1 MKMLIRFCT
10 LAVLALFIV
19 LHPAQS
25 TPAQAK
31 FGHVPSL
38 VTVQDNA
45 VTVLGAVTNHSFH
58 TIHHTPE
65 QWRRHLERKRAK
77 RRAARK
83 YRKTRSRK
91 ARKSQT
97 RKQRLSKKRRLAR
110 AKARKARADAKAA
123 AKRKALLAKT
133 EVAFKSTEK
142 PGTVIVDTKAKRL
155 FYVLNNKRAIRYAVA
170 VGKQGF
176 AWSGKARV
184 RRKVE
189 WPTWTP
195 PASMI
200 KRKPHLAKWS
210 DGQPGG
216 PNNPLG
222 AAALYLFQGKKD
234 TLYRIHGTNNPAS
247 IGTASSSGCIRMRN
261 EDIQDLY
268 AKVSMGAKVI
278 VR

>member
-1 MKMLIRFCT
+1 MKTLLCFCKIAVVT
-10 LAVLALFIV
+10 LASLF
-19 LHPAQS
+19 HGGAT
-25 TPAQAK
+25 TPAEAK
-31 FGHVPSL
+31 LGHVPS
-38 VTVQDNA
+38 VVKADGGT
-45 VTVLGAVTNHSFH
+45 VTVLGAVQTHQFH

-65 QWRRHLERKRAK
+65 QWRRHLERQRAK
-77 RRAARK
+77 RRARKLRKNSARGSVK
-83 YRKTRSRK
+83 RAYRKK
-91 ARKSQT
+91 
-97 RKQRLSKKRRLAR
+97 RLSKKRRLAR
-110 AKARKARADAKAA
+110 AKARKARAAAKAA

-133 EVAFKSTEK
+133 EVAFKSGEK

-200 KRKPHLAKWS
+200 KRKPHLAKWAG
-210 DGQPGG
+210 GQPGG

-268 AKVSMGAKVI
+268 AKVQMGAKVI
-278 VR
+278 VW